1 VVEFSSVIVT
11 GLMEISYTIIIPVMN
26 VIKEISLKLES
37 DSILITLQIYI
48 SIVIITLNLFME
60 EYQSGKIF
68 SDIDPMDLFIRSIIS
83 TIKIEWNIA

>member
-1 VVEFSSVIVT
+1 MVEFSSVIVT